1 MRADAA
7 CGRGTPSIALRLVGG
22 AVLWPV
28 CEGGTAPLSRARSPP
43 GTSTAPQVFRVRENI
58 PGGMSL

>member
-43 GTSTAPQVFRVRENI
+43 RDVQGS
-58 PGGMSL
+58 PGVQSA